1 MSFKFSTELRRQQCV
16 VGSLKSALDGGV
28 IRLYSGPVPVTADA
42 ALSGNTVL
50 CEISAGGT
58 GTGVTFEPTAASA
71 TLTKS
76 LSEVW
81 QGNNTA
87 SGVATF
93 FRLVKPSDSNTAGT
107 TEARIQGTVG
117 GPAADLTISN
127 ASLILGAPQR
137 LEYFAISLLES
148 A

>member
-16 VGSLKSALDGGV
+16 VGSLKSILDGG
-28 IRLYSGPVPVTADA
+28 ILRLYSGPVPGSADA
-42 ALSGNTVL
+42 GLSGNTVL
-50 CEISAGGT
+50 CDISAGGT
-58 GTGVTFEPTAASA
+58 GTGVTFEAIAGQA

-76 LSEVW
+76 LSEIW
-81 QGNNTA
+81 QGNN
-87 SGVATF
+87 VATGTVTF
-93 FRLVKPSDSNTAGT
+93 FRLIKPSDTEAAGT
-107 TEARIQGTVG
+107 GEVRIQGTVG

-127 ASLILGAPQR
+127 ANLVLGAPQR